1 MLNPYFQS
9 DLGILYNGDVL
20 KTLNELPNESVDCC
34 ITSPPYWA
42 SRDYGFDGHIG
53 GEKDFRDYLENL
65 WRIFMEVYRALK
77 PTGSC
82 YVNLGDTYA
91 GSGGTFNKSLL
102 GSKQIYSNSE
112 GIKSG
117 KVKGLKDK

>member
-20 KTLNELPNESVDCC
+20 ETLRELPDESVDCC

-42 SRDYGFDGHIG
+42 LRDYGFAGQVG
-53 GEKDFRDYLENL
+53 TEKDFRDYLENL
-65 WRIFMEVYRALK
+65 WRIFIEVYRALK

-82 YVNLGDTYA
+82 YVNLGDTY
-91 GSGGTFNKSLL
+91 
-102 GSKQIYSNSE
+102 E
-112 GIKSG
+112 GEYICRRNCRK
-117 KVKGLKDK
+117 KTVY